1 MSDSAKDEF
10 IKTHVMEDFKEGLK
24 LENMLKPVRMPGGI
38 VLENKGYKM
47 TKKFPL
53 LISKSPG
60 R

>member
-47 TKKFPL
+47 TKKAEL
-53 LISKSPG
+53 KLKED
-60 R
+60 